1 MPTTA
6 PSTSSL
12 VVKGSDG
19 AEHAI
24 AFRDPES
31 LLRFTHTL
39 QRELG
44 LKVREDIKLDGVEVG
59 EA

>member
-1 MPTTA
+1 MRRA
-6 PSTSSL
+6 
-12 VVKGSDG
+12 VVNVIPRPG
-19 AEHAI
+19 HAI

-31 LLRFTHTL
+31 LLRFTYTL